1 MTMDMKRKTR
11 DMMMERSET
20 QKKTEECLD
29 DAYNLVLV
37 TLEFSIHVSSDVIF
51 RYSPRQT
58 NAEYVS
64 ET

>member
-1 MTMDMKRKTR
+1 
-11 DMMMERSET
+11 MERSET
-20 QKKTEECLD
+20 QYKTEECLD